1 MKKLSKMAADANAV
15 TSPSQDSNVWQGMM
29 TALAIGLR
37 TQYDVETAKGAMNII
52 VRALEDGL
60 NEQSKRAM
68 KLAARIQD
76 SLNNLDK
83 KGGEGGNSVF
93 TTKCVESRIPSLLRE
108 TMLKRFGPPRTS
120 SLNNGGW
127 TLKPSTPG
135 LRNCHE

>member
-1 MKKLSKMAADANAV
+1 MKKLTKMAADANAM

-37 TQYDVETAKGAMNII
+37 AQYDVETAKGAMNII

-68 KLAARIQD
+68 KLAARIQE

-83 KGGEGGNSVF
+83 KGGEG
-93 TTKCVESRIPSLLRE
+93 
-108 TMLKRFGPPRTS
+108 
-120 SLNNGGW
+120 
-127 TLKPSTPG
+127 
-135 LRNCHE
+135 